1 MLLRGGHSS
10 VAEAD
15 QTARNWYL
23 LRIEE
28 ARQARAWA
36 LHSTEFTLT
45 PFPSVWS
52 NEQQRV
58 AMLRDPTSLAHQ
70 PGAGEHALG
79 SDSLAAG
86 TGGGLDSFQP
96 HQPSVPQTSDITE
109 GLEVHHAHSSE
120 GGDHAGQ
127 GAGTSAAPPAA
138 ATEGTPAAQEE
149 GGESDCST
157 TSSTRTQS
165 ARRRQGRRKL
175 HAGRRAEG
183 ALLRS
188 EPSVVYGGALAGRAV
203 AEDAE
208 DVQRR
213 RGEVAEIVEA
223 AIAAD
228 RERMSEEDRQL
239 HADARLV
246 REAQA
251 AAYKAELMVLS
262 GRLKEAET
270 ELSILRPQLTAAPQS
285 HAGDARI

>member
-1 MLLRGGHSS
+1 M
-10 VAEAD
+10 
-15 QTARNWYL
+15 
-23 LRIEE
+23 
-28 ARQARAWA
+28 
-36 LHSTEFTLT
+36 
-45 PFPSVWS
+45 
-52 NEQQRV
+52 
-58 AMLRDPTSLAHQ
+58 
-70 PGAGEHALG
+70 
-79 SDSLAAG
+79 
-86 TGGGLDSFQP
+86 
-96 HQPSVPQTSDITE
+96 
-109 GLEVHHAHSSE
+109 
-120 GGDHAGQ
+120 
-127 GAGTSAAPPAA
+127 
-138 ATEGTPAAQEE
+138 
-149 GGESDCST
+149 
-157 TSSTRTQS
+157 
-165 ARRRQGRRKL
+165 
-175 HAGRRAEG
+175 
-183 ALLRS
+183 
-188 EPSVVYGGALAGRAV
+188 